1 MKGGENMSSILIKV
15 ARLGTQVQE
24 LALNTGATVASALES
39 ADLTIESEDV
49 RVNNNAASESTVLN
63 DGDIVTLVPKVK
75 GGQKIVKVA
84 RLGTQVQEVA
94 VPENASVQEALD
106 AAGIDIDNEDVRLDG
121 RSVNTTTSI
130 GTGNLI
136 TIVPKVKG
144 GK

>member
-106 AAGIDIDNEDVRLDG
+106 AADIDIDNEDVRLDG

>member
-1 MKGGENMSSILIKV
+1 MSSILIKV

-106 AAGIDIDNEDVRLDG
+106 AADIDIDNEDVRLDG